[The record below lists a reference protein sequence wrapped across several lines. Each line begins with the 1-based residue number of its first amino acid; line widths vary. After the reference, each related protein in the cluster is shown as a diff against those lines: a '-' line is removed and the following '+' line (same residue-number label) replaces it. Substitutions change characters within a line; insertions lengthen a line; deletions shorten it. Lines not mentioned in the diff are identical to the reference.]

1 MPDNGSISVIIGRIT
16 KRRWCVPLEI
26 VDARGKPCPT
36 PVMMAKQIIESGSTF
51 FEMLVDNDISASN
64 VKRFLE
70 SRDFVVTVA
79 ESAEGIKLVGSRPS
93 GMNEIKTLTDTGRTD
108 GSREN
113 IAVVLISP
121 TLGGPDPVLGEVL
134 MKGFL
139 GTLAEREQ
147 PPAVVALMNGAVK
160 LTLADSS
167 ASDYLKILEERG
179 TRVLV
184 CGTCTKHFGVTEQ
197 VSTGIVSNM
206 FEITEAVTGTSKRL
220 TLG

>member
-1 MPDNGSISVIIGRIT
+1 
-16 KRRWCVPLEI
+16 
-26 VDARGKPCPT
+26 
-36 PVMMAKQIIESGSTF
+36 MMARQIIESGSTF

-64 VKRFLE
+64 VRRFLE

-93 GMNEIKTLTDTGRTD
+93 GMNEMKTFAETCRTD
-108 GSREN
+108 GSKEN
-113 IAVVLISP
+113 IAIVLVSP

-167 ASDYLKILEERG
+167 ASDHLKILEERG

-184 CGTCTKHFGVTEQ
+184 CGTCTNHFGITEQ

-206 FEITEAVTGTSKRL
+206 FEITEAVTSASKRL